1 MIADRYYY
9 QCLNDVEKQVY
20 QTVYAGIKQH
30 KSLIP
35 IMVSGLPQESVNRI
49 FHAVTADNPLF
60 YYCNHSVMN
69 IAQDQF
75 GNIAFCPQYYFKED
89 QVLEHNIKIQQAV
102 NQLIADLRLTEGSD
116 YEKVLKVNE
125 YFCKNIEY
133 DDAGADLADVKRVI
147 MAHTIL
153 GVFAKQRA
161 QCEGI
166 AKAVKVLLNAVDVKC
181 IVVDGTAIL
190 SDGSQSLHAWN
201 IIKQNDEPYH
211 VDITFNIGH
220 TTHGNVAY
228 DWLNVSD
235 AMVKGNHMPDTDLKL
250 PACVSE
256 KLNYY
261 TLNKAVFSS
270 KKQACEYIKK
280 KIKHGERL
288 IYMRFSGRIKVSNI
302 YMELVNIAGDAIQ
315 QYYPNNDQNNQSVNS
330 AVGVDTN
337 TLRLWIH

>member
-89 QVLEHNIKIQQAV
+89 QVLEHNSKIQQVV
-102 NQLIADLRLTEGSD
+102 NQLIADLRLTEGTD

-125 YFCKNIEY
+125 YFCRNVEY
-133 DDAGADLADVKRVI
+133 DDAGADLADVTRVI
-147 MAHTIL
+147 MSHTIL
-153 GVFAKQRA
+153 GVFAKKRA

-166 AKAVKVLLNAVDVKC
+166 AKAVKVLLNAVNVKC

-235 AMVKGNHMPDTDLKL
+235 AMVKGNHMPDADLKL

-270 KKQACEYIKK
+270 KKQACEYVKK

-288 IYMRFSGRIKVSNI
+288 IYMRFCGRIKVSNI

-315 QYYPNNDQNNQSVNS
+315 QNYPNNDQNNQSVNS
-330 AVGVDTN
+330 AVGTDTN

>member
-1 MIADRYYY
+1 M
-9 QCLNDVEKQVY
+9 
-20 QTVYAGIKQH
+20 
-30 KSLIP
+30 
-35 IMVSGLPQESVNRI
+35 
-49 FHAVTADNPLF
+49 
-60 YYCNHSVMN
+60 
-69 IAQDQF
+69 
-75 GNIAFCPQYYFKED
+75 
-89 QVLEHNIKIQQAV
+89 
-102 NQLIADLRLTEGSD
+102 
-116 YEKVLKVNE
+116 KVNE
-125 YFCKNIEY
+125 YFCKNVEY
-133 DDAGADLADVKRVI
+133 DDAGADLADVTRVI
-147 MAHTIL
+147 MSHTIL
-153 GVFAKQRA
+153 GVFAKKRA

-235 AMVKGNHMPDTDLKL
+235 AMVKGNHMPDAGLKL

-270 KKQACEYIKK
+270 KKQACEYVKK

-288 IYMRFSGRIKVSNI
+288 IYMRFCGRIKVSNI

>member
-9 QCLNDVEKQVY
+9 QCLSDVEKQVY

-35 IMVSGLPQESVNRI
+35 IMVSGLSQESVNRI

-75 GNIAFCPQYYFKED
+75 GNMAFCPQYYFKEE
-89 QVLEHNIKIQQAV
+89 QVSEHNIKIQQAV

-181 IVVDGTAIL
+181 IVVDGTATL
-190 SDGSQSLHAWN
+190 SDGTRSLHAWN
-201 IIKQNDEPYH
+201 IIKQDSVPYH

-220 TTHGNVAY
+220 TTKGNVAY

-235 AMVKGNHMPDTDLKL
+235 AMVKGNHMPDAGMKL
-250 PACVSE
+250 PACQSE

-270 KKQACEYIKK
+270 KIQACEYVKR

-288 IYMRFSGRIKVSNI
+288 IYMRFCGRVKVSNI
-302 YMELVNIAGDAIQ
+302 YMELVKTASDAIQ
-315 QYYPNNDQNNQSVNS
+315 EYYTDNQNNLTVSS
-330 AVGVDTN
+330 ALGTDTN

>member
-9 QCLNDVEKQVY
+9 QCLNDLEKKIY
-20 QTVYAGIKQH
+20 QTVYSGIKQH

-35 IMVSGLPQESVNRI
+35 IAVSGLPEESVNRI
-49 FHAVTADNPLF
+49 FYAVTADNPLF

-89 QVLEHNIKIQQAV
+89 QVLKHNSKIQQVV
-102 NQLIADLRLTEGSD
+102 NQLIADLRLTEGTD

-125 YFCKNIEY
+125 YFCKNVEY
-133 DDAGADLADVKRVI
+133 DDAGADLADVTRVI
-147 MAHTIL
+147 MSHTIL
-153 GVFAKQRA
+153 GVFAKKRA

-166 AKAVKVLLNAVDVKC
+166 AKAVKVLLNAVNVKC

-190 SDGSQSLHAWN
+190 NDGSQSLHAWN

-235 AMVKGNHMPDTDLKL
+235 AMVKGNHMPDAGLKL

-270 KKQACEYIKK
+270 KKQACEYVKK

-288 IYMRFSGRIKVSNI
+288 IYMRFCGRIKVSNI

>member
-9 QCLNDVEKQVY
+9 QCLNDLEKKIS
-20 QTVYAGIKQH
+20 QTVYSGIKQH

-35 IMVSGLPQESVNRI
+35 IAVSGLPEESVNRI
-49 FHAVTADNPLF
+49 FYAVTADNPLF

-89 QVLEHNIKIQQAV
+89 QVLKHNSKIQQVV
-102 NQLIADLRLTEGSD
+102 NQLIADLRLTEGTD

-125 YFCKNIEY
+125 YFCKNVEY
-133 DDAGADLADVKRVI
+133 DDAGADLADVTRVI
-147 MAHTIL
+147 MSHTIL
-153 GVFAKQRA
+153 GVFAKKRA

-166 AKAVKVLLNAVDVKC
+166 AKAVKVLLNAVNVKC

-190 SDGSQSLHAWN
+190 NDGSQSLHAWN

-211 VDITFNIGH
+211 VDITFNIGYA
-220 TTHGNVAY
+220 THGNVAY

-235 AMVKGNHMPDTDLKL
+235 AMVKGNHMPDADLKL

-270 KKQACEYIKK
+270 KKQACEYVKK

-288 IYMRFSGRIKVSNI
+288 IYMRFCGRIKVSNI

>member
-35 IMVSGLPQESVNRI
+35 IMVSGLSQEPVNRI

-60 YYCNHSVMN
+60 YYCNHSAMN

-75 GNIAFCPQYYFKED
+75 GNMAFCPQYYIKEE
-89 QVLEHNIKIQQAV
+89 QVSEHNIKIQQAV

-133 DDAGADLADVKRVI
+133 DDAGADLSDVKRVI

-181 IVVDGTAIL
+181 IVVDGTATL
-190 SDGSQSLHAWN
+190 SDGTRSLHAWN
-201 IIKQNDEPYH
+201 IIKQDGVPYH

-220 TTHGNVAY
+220 TTNGNVAY

-235 AMVKGNHMPDTDLKL
+235 AMVKGNHVPDAGMKL
-250 PACVSE
+250 PACQSE

-261 TLNKAVFSS
+261 SLNKAVFSL
-270 KKQACEYIKK
+270 KKQACEYVKR

-288 IYMRFSGRIKVSNI
+288 IYMRFCGRIKVSNI
-302 YMELVNIAGDAIQ
+302 YMELVKTASDAIQ
-315 QYYPNNDQNNQSVNS
+315 EYYTDNQNNLTVSS
-330 AVGVDTN
+330 ALGTDTN